1 MRMQSNGDMV
11 TLTIDKKMTTLYYNK
26 KEKQEKDD
34 YGQK

>member
-1 MRMQSNGDMV
+1 MQSNGDMV